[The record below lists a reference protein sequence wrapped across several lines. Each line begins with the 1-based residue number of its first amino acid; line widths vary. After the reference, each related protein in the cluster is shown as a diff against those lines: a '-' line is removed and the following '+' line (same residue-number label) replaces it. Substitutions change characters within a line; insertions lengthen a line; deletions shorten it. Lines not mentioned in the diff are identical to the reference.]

1 MLLVFQPASHVS
13 VLKHNP
19 FSASWTQQANSSLMF
34 VEPQP
39 RIHCLHRVQLYRRVI
54 NQFGARLP
62 LSYFYLTAG
71 SFRAT
76 LLFYSRRP
84 SSATA
89 NFTASPVYK
98 YVHLFLEALKCCSCF
113 VWGPSTTEQTG
124 SDILSRGSK
133 GMAGLLPW
141 WTVKSDEG
149 RVISSPSA
157 CTFFFLWLPWRAPTH
172 LTFDPNTWLKS
183 DCKSEHVGRDRSVLP
198 NQIWRV

>member
-1 MLLVFQPASHVS
+1 
-13 VLKHNP
+13 
-19 FSASWTQQANSSLMF
+19 MF

-157 CTFFFLWLPWRAPTH
+157 CTFFFFCGCHGERQLTWPLTPT
-172 LTFDPNTWLKS
+172 LDWNQTASLNMWEGIGA
-183 DCKSEHVGRDRSVLP
+183 CYQIKSEEFRLETSYRSRHVLV
-198 NQIWRV
+198 